1 MTEVDSTQALRRA
14 TNPYCWGSFAML
26 GVAVAAPLIA
36 LFAPWVPIGESQA
49 TWFQRSGSITT
60 IFSLLAATLSIA
72 ASTNLNKPGTWG
84 DLYAI
89 AVLAE
94 YQPNLKRIERISFV
108 LTLIGTI
115 VWGYG
120 DIPFRHA

>member
-1 MTEVDSTQALRRA
+1 MSEVDTTQALRRA
-14 TNPYCWGSFAML
+14 TNPYCWGGFTML
-26 GVAVAAPLIA
+26 GVAAVAPLIA
-36 LFAPWVPIGESQA
+36 LFVPWVPVGESQA

-72 ASTNLNKPGTWG
+72 ASRNLHKPGTWG

-89 AVLAE
+89 TVLAE
-94 YQPNLKRIERISFV
+94 YQPNLNRIEQMSFV

-115 VWGYG
+115 IWGYG
-120 DIPFRHA
+120 DIPFRHG